1 MLFLVTM
8 TEFILLCQ
16 QLVVTVNKEITIISN
31 NVKGIQ
37 NSVKRKK
44 LLEVFEKLWIYFSIE
59 NAPLYKR

>member
-8 TEFILLCQ
+8 TVFILLCQ
-16 QLVVTVNKEITIISN
+16 QLVVTVNKESTIISN

-44 LLEVFEKLWIYFSIE
+44 LLEVFEKLWVSFSIE

>member
-1 MLFLVTM
+1 M
-8 TEFILLCQ
+8 TVFILLCQ

>member
-1 MLFLVTM
+1 M
-8 TEFILLCQ
+8 TVFILLCQ
-16 QLVVTVNKEITIISN
+16 QLVVTVNKESTIISN

-44 LLEVFEKLWIYFSIE
+44 LLEVIEKLWVSFSIE

>member
-1 MLFLVTM
+1 M
-8 TEFILLCQ
+8 TVFILLCQ
-16 QLVVTVNKEITIISN
+16 QLVVTVNNEITFISN

-44 LLEVFEKLWIYFSIE
+44 LFEVFEKLWVYFSIG